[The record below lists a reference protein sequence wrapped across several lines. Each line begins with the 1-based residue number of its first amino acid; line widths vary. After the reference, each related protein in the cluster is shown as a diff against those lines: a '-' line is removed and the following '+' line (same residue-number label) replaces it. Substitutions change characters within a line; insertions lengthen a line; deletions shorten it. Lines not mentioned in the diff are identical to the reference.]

1 MRIVAPLLPLAGL
14 WKWKNTR
21 IRFGMGTLALVAIIE
36 LNLGVLGPELW
47 MRSVALLGSV
57 VMVFLGWT
65 GTPPPQRLSETKELL
80 PWVVGFVLLLAVLK
94 VASRLLGT
102 AS

>member
-1 MRIVAPLLPLAGL
+1 M
-14 WKWKNTR
+14 
-21 IRFGMGTLALVAIIE
+21 RFGMGTLALVAMIE
-36 LNLGVLGPELW
+36 LNLGMLGPKLW
-47 MRSVALLGSV
+47 VRSVALLGSV

-94 VASRLLGT
+94 VASRVMAT
-102 AS
+102 S